1 MPPTPEARDALKWAA
16 LFFAFIATASAEY
29 ELALAVGFG
38 PYIAAAVP
46 GALDI
51 YVLRALRVQRD
62 VAAAVFAMILVNA
75 GSHLVTARLLPVS
88 VPVVVAVSAIA
99 PLVLW
104 RVHSL
109 RAQHPDA
116 DEHQEQT
123 EDALVTVERA
133 DAAPV
138 DADTAAPAAVDAA
151 PQATPWIA
159 LEPGTTVHDAIVTA
173 ALTLGESATSRDI
186 ATALQEQHA
195 IETTPAAVRAAL
207 SRHRKEQEQQ
217 PAQQGTAGYL

>member
-1 MPPTPEARDALKWAA
+1 MTETRDVLKWAA

-62 VAAAVFAMILVNA
+62 VALAVFAMILVNA
-75 GSHLVTARLLPVS
+75 GSHLVTAHLLPVS

-109 RAQHPDA
+109 RAQHPDEIDA
-116 DEHQEQT
+116 REQQSV
-123 EDALVTVERA
+123 APVAVERA

-138 DADTAAPAAVDAA
+138 AAEDAAPAAPDAA
-151 PQATPWIA
+151 PQVTPRIA
-159 LEPGTTVHDAIVTA
+159 LEPGVTVHDAIVTA
-173 ALTLGESATSRDI
+173 ALVLGETATSRDI
-186 ATALQEQHA
+186 AAALAEQHQ
-195 IETTPAAVRAAL
+195 IDTTPAAVRAAL
-207 SRHRKEQEQQ
+207 SRHRREQEQQ
-217 PAQQGTAGYL
+217 AAQQGTEGYL

>member
-1 MPPTPEARDALKWAA
+1 VVVTDPRDVLKWAA

-29 ELALAVGFG
+29 QLALAVGFG
-38 PYIAAAVP
+38 HYIAAAVP

-75 GSHLVTARLLPVS
+75 GSHLVTAHLLPVS

-109 RAQHPDA
+109 RAQHPA
-116 DEHQEQT
+116 AEGVQEQPVP
-123 EDALVTVERA
+123 APVAVERA
-133 DAAPV
+133 EERAAEPE
-138 DADTAAPAAVDAA
+138 AAAPAALDAA
-151 PQATPWIA
+151 PQITPRIA
-159 LEPGTTVHDAIVTA
+159 LEPGVTVHDAIVTA
-173 ALTLGESATSRDI
+173 ALVLGESATSRDI
-186 ATALQEQHA
+186 ATALAEQHQ
-195 IETTPAAVRAAL
+195 IDTTPAAVRAAL
-207 SRHRKEQEQQ
+207 SRHRREQEQQ
-217 PAQQGTAGYL
+217 AAQQGTEGYL